1 MNTIKLLYP
10 KAKKYMKDNK
20 RLIDLVS
27 DAFKKITKLK
37 DKEKRTELKGDFS
50 LACNL
55 TKDWANGTY
64 KKIPTA
70 SLLKIIVAVIYFVM
84 PIDLIPDFIL
94 GTGLL
99 DDITVI
105 SFLLS
110 SLKADLDDYKLFKI
124 DEENNLTSD
133 EEKSNIDKNE
143 K

>member
-1 MNTIKLLYP
+1 
-10 KAKKYMKDNK
+10 
-20 RLIDLVS
+20 
-27 DAFKKITKLK
+27 
-37 DKEKRTELKGDFS
+37 
-50 LACNL
+50 
-55 TKDWANGTY
+55 
-64 KKIPTA
+64 
-70 SLLKIIVAVIYFVM
+70 M